1 MNERFSTFRI
11 ALVLAIIVVV
21 NVIAMRFFKRFD
33 LTHDSIYTLSVVSKS
48 LVGALDDKF
57 IVKAYFTSDLP
68 APYNNNKRYLQ
79 DQLDE
84 YRAYG
89 GGNFQYEFIDPSKK
103 EELKQEAQKYGIP
116 PVQVQVLKDDKL
128 QIQEAYMGLVMM
140 YGDKQER
147 LPVVRPESN
156 LEYELS
162 STIKR
167 MTSRELKKIGVLT
180 GHGEPPL
187 QQIGRVQEMLAKQ
200 YQVTTVDLAGGKAIP
215 ADIAVLLLIAP
226 DKPLKNWEKFLID
239 QYLIKGG
246 RVGFFLNKVN
256 ANLQNQAGRPLN
268 LEVDD
273 MLESYGVRI
282 NTDLVRDASCAYV
295 SLQQQAGSMMMQT
308 QVPFYYLPRAT
319 DFDKASPIVKD
330 LGSVVFYF
338 ASSIDTSLAR
348 PRGYVTE
355 VLISSS
361 KRSGR
366 QENYFMIDPRTP
378 MTQEM
383 FKESGIPLA
392 VTVEGAFV
400 SAFATKPVGADTSAT
415 AALDT
420 TGKVVSGRLTKIAV
434 IGDGDF
440 LQDQYSGGNKDNFL
454 LATNIIDYLADD
466 IGLASIR
473 SRDSGT
479 KPLDEVSEGTRA
491 WIKGINLG
499 LPSILVIL
507 VGVVRWRWRIGTRK
521 RLESRPL

>member
-1 MNERFSTFRI
+1 
-11 ALVLAIIVVV
+11 V
-21 NVIAMRFFKRFD
+21 
-33 LTHDSIYTLSVVSKS
+33 
-48 LVGALDDKF
+48 
-57 IVKAYFTSDLP
+57 
-68 APYNNNKRYLQ
+68 
-79 DQLDE
+79 
-84 YRAYG
+84 
-89 GGNFQYEFIDPSKK
+89 
-103 EELKQEAQKYGIP
+103 
-116 PVQVQVLKDDKL
+116 
-128 QIQEAYMGLVMM
+128 
-140 YGDKQER
+140 
-147 LPVVRPESN
+147 
-156 LEYELS
+156 
-162 STIKR
+162 
-167 MTSRELKKIGVLT
+167 
-180 GHGEPPL
+180 
-187 QQIGRVQEMLAKQ
+187 
-200 YQVTTVDLAGGKAIP
+200 P
-215 ADIAVLLLIAP
+215 ADVAVLLVIAP
-226 DKPLKNWEKFLID
+226 DKPFKNWEKYLVD
-239 QYLIKGG
+239 QYLVKGG

-295 SLQQQAGSMMMQT
+295 SLQQQAGSMIMQT

-319 DFDKASPIVKD
+319 EFDKASPIVKD

-348 PRGYVTE
+348 SRGYITQ
-355 VLISSS
+355 VLITSS
-361 KRSGR
+361 KHSGR

-400 SAFATKPVGADTSAT
+400 SAFATKPVGADSSMA

-420 TGKVVSGRLTKIAV
+420 TKKVVSGKMTKIAV

-454 LATNIIDYLADD
+454 LATNMIDYLADD

-479 KPLDEVSEGTRA
+479 KPLDEVSEGTRG
-491 WIKGINLG
+491 WIKGINLA
-499 LPSILVIL
+499 LPSLLVIM

-521 RLESRPL
+521 RLESRSL